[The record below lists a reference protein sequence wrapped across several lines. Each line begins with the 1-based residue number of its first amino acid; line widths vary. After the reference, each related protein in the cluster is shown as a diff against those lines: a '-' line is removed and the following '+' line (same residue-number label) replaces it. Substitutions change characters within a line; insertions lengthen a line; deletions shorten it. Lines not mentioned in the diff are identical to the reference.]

1 MLNKDKTVKKK
12 NNCVNKAEIWNIFD
26 KEFETSKEPLECMF
40 RSCGDREKCDTCE
53 FGLAFSE
60 EGFLTCINPKCGII
74 YKDILDNSAEW
85 RYYGADDNQKSDPTR
100 CGMAINP
107 YLQESSYG
115 CKVICNGSSSYESRK
130 IRRYTEW
137 QSMPYKE
144 KTQYEEFEIITDYAR
159 NAGIPKLLIDDAIK
173 YHKKISEFKITFRGA
188 NRDGIIAAS
197 LHISFW
203 INNYPRTPKEIA
215 KIFHLDPASATKG
228 CKNAMTI
235 LNKIEQDM
243 DNNEKT
249 KFKKICPTAFIE
261 RYCSKL
267 NINNEL
273 TKVCEFVSKQ
283 IEKLPENPDNNSKP
297 FASNTPQ
304 SIAAGIVYFISQI
317 CNLNITRGEVANVSE
332 ISQVTIGK
340 CFNKLDPLKEKLIPQ
355 VIAKKYNMVL

>member
-1 MLNKDKTVKKK
+1 MLSKDKTVKKK
-12 NNCVNKAEIWNIFD
+12 NVKINKSQLWNIFE
-26 KEFETSKEPLECMF
+26 KEVEKPKETLECIF
-40 RSCGDREKCDTCE
+40 RSCGDREKCDACE
-53 FGLAFSE
+53 YGLAFSE
-60 EGFLTCINPKCGII
+60 EGFLTCMNPKCGII

-100 CGMAINP
+100 CGMLINP
-107 YLQESSYG
+107 YLEESSYG
-115 CKVICNGSSSYESRK
+115 CKVLCNGSSSYESRK

-144 KTQYEEFEIITDYAR
+144 KTQYEEFETITDYAR
-159 NAGIPKLLIDDAIK
+159 NAGIPKRLIDDAIK
-173 YHKKISEFKITFRGA
+173 YHKKISEYDLTFRGD
-188 NRDGIIAAS
+188 NRDGVIAAS

-203 INNYPRTPKEIA
+203 INNYPRTPKELA
-215 KIFHLDPASATKG
+215 TIFHLDPASATKG
-228 CKNAMTI
+228 CKNAMKI

-243 DNNEKT
+243 DNEEKT
-249 KFKKICPTAFIE
+249 KFKKISPMAFIE

-283 IEKLPENPDNNSKP
+283 IEKMHESSDNSKP

-304 SIAAGIVYFISQI
+304 SIAAGIVYFISQV
-317 CNLNITRGEVANVSE
+317 CNLNITRNEVAHVSE

-340 CFNKLDPLKEKLIPQ
+340 CFNKLEPLKEKLIPQ
-355 VIAKKYNMVL
+355 VIVKKYNMAMC